1 VGVRLVRRGG
11 LAFSGK
17 WSSVVDCDR
26 MRDMSSDQDSN
37 TKDEASINLPC
48 PLSGDLRGNSSVH
61 SRNRTRANK
70 SCFEVLERDFLDES

>member
-1 VGVRLVRRGG
+1 
-11 LAFSGK
+11 LASRGK

-26 MRDMSSDQDSN
+26 MRDMSSNQDSKTN
-37 TKDEASINLPC
+37 DEASMRNLPC
-48 PLSGDLRGNSSVH
+48 PLSDDLRGNSSVH